1 MNIIWTEQ
9 AKISYEKIIDNL
21 IEKWNTN
28 IAFNFENLTNE
39 ILDKLKTNKKLCPS
53 SKQSQLRKCVIHE
66 NASLI
71 YKISKQDI
79 ELITFIF
86 NRSNHSFY

>member
-1 MNIIWTEQ
+1 MSIIWSEQ

-39 ILDKLKTNKKLCPS
+39 ILDKLKTSKKLCPS
-53 SKQSQLRKCVIHE
+53 SKQSQLRKCVIHK
-66 NASLI
+66 NISLI
-71 YKISKQDI
+71 YRIEKSNI
-79 ELITFIF
+79 ELITFID
-86 NRSNHSFY
+86 NRSEHQY

>member
-21 IEKWNTN
+21 IEKWNTD

-39 ILDKLKTNKKLCPS
+39 ILDKLKTNKKLCPN
-53 SKQSQLRKCVIHE
+53 SKQSQLRKCVIHK

-86 NRSNHSFY
+86 NKSDHSFY